1 MLVIAPSS
9 RRSHGGRLLGTKS
22 LSLVTAAIGTLC
34 VWSGA
39 AFAQTQPKL
48 SMPSVKVAMAPP
60 EAVQNAALHAALR
73 GGDFEREGLKV
84 EIVQFR
90 SWTEPVQAIASD
102 SAQFALGAA
111 SLIRAVKGQNAPVR
125 QIAMISSRFPYDFWA
140 RKGGPASLQD
150 LKGKTIQ
157 TVRTGETLDN
167 IWKQVLSSAG
177 LAIGDVKRIEG
188 FNGLGALASGSA
200 DAANVVDTLLGK
212 SRAAGLTPLL
222 DYTRWREDK
231 GLSRGA
237 GANLGWGAS
246 SKFLRDNPDSAKA
259 FLRALTRAT
268 ERLRKDRAF
277 ALTVLTD
284 KPFEIEP
291 DVAGEIYDR
300 HKDHWIMRMD
310 IARGD
315 AAFDAE
321 MVEVV
326 MELPPGSIPVASFVD
341 ARPMTE
347 VLGELGI
354 TY

>member
-1 MLVIAPSS
+1 MKNGLAVWAVAI
-9 RRSHGGRLLGTKS
+9 GLLG
-22 LSLVTAAIGTLC
+22 AATGLA
-34 VWSGA
+34 S
-39 AFAQTQPKL
+39 AQTPPKL
-48 SMPSVKVAMAPP
+48 SMPAVKVAMAPP
-60 EAVQNAALHAALR
+60 DAVQNASLHAALR
-73 GGDFEREGLKV
+73 AGDFEREGLKI

-125 QIAMISSRFPYDFWA
+125 QVAMISSRFPYDFWA
-140 RKGGPASLQD
+140 RKGGPASLSD

-167 IWKQVLSSAG
+167 IWKQVLSGAG
-177 LAIGDVKRIEG
+177 LSITDVKRIEG
-188 FNGLGALASGSA
+188 FNGLGALASGTA
-200 DAANVVDTLLGK
+200 DAANIVDTLLGK
-212 SRAAGLTPLL
+212 ARAAGLAPLL
-222 DYTRWREDK
+222 DYTRWREEK

-246 SKFLRDNPDSAKA
+246 TRFLREHPDTARA
-259 FLRALTRAT
+259 YLRALAKAT
-268 ERLRKDRAF
+268 DRLRKDRAF
-277 ALTVLTD
+277 ALSVLTD

-291 DVAGEIYDR
+291 EVAGEIYDR

-310 IARGD
+310 LARGD

-326 MELPPGSIPVASFVD
+326 MELPPGSIPVASFAD
-341 ARPMTE
+341 PAPMTE
-347 VLGELGI
+347 VLRDLGI